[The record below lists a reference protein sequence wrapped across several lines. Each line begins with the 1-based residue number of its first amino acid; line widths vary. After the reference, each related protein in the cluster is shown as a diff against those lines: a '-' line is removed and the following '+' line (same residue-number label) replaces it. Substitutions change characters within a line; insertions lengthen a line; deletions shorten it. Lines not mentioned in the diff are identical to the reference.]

1 MVYRKYEEKQR
12 DFFHIRKKN
21 VVGFYRMEIGQQM
34 FQIDWKLKEIFQK
47 IMKQENKKYKIKH

>member
-1 MVYRKYEEKQR
+1 
-12 DFFHIRKKN
+12 
-21 VVGFYRMEIGQQM
+21 MEIGQQM